1 MIGRAGEYATPT
13 PYRLRRHG
21 LRQQTRQCCRMQRAQ
36 IAVQL
41 QGNPQKIYATHALLP
56 PEPADKMFTKGT
68 S

>member
-1 MIGRAGEYATPT
+1 
-13 PYRLRRHG
+13 
-21 LRQQTRQCCRMQRAQ
+21 MQRAQ